1 MEQDSEKRLI
11 KNIKEDSCED
21 SLRVLIQR
29 HSPLCINMCRKYENA
44 LNASGVSV
52 DDVIEEKDYLVY
64 KSAMSFNPEKKVKFN
79 TWLGNQVRYHCLNTI
94 NNNNNFVKVN
104 DDVLNFLST
113 EDKKDGRH
121 DIEYIFSL
129 LSQLKDPRIREIFSL
144 RYFKGEKNKMPW
156 SEIGRKMKISTQTA
170 INLHKRGLEI
180 LGKKIKAPNLNDL
193 L

>member
-64 KSAMSFNPEKKVKFN
+64 KSAMSFNPEKK
-79 TWLGNQVRYHCLNTI
+79 LN
-94 NNNNNFVKVN
+94 
-104 DDVLNFLST
+104 L
-113 EDKKDGRH
+113 
-121 DIEYIFSL
+121 
-129 LSQLKDPRIREIFSL
+129 
-144 RYFKGEKNKMPW
+144 
-156 SEIGRKMKISTQTA
+156 
-170 INLHKRGLEI
+170 I
-180 LGKKIKAPNLNDL
+180 LG
-193 L
+193 